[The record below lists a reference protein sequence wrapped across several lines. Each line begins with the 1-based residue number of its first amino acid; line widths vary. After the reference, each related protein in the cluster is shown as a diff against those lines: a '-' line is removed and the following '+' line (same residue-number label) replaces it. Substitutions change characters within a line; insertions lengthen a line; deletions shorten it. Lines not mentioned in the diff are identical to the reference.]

1 MKRKSE
7 KHSLYNI
14 CLRMLGVSLSPVK
27 RLVLETIWTLSKP
40 VKPVEVAAEVRL
52 SFPTV
57 MMHVVGLAKMGYV
70 KAVEK
75 GCYVITEKGK
85 EVLGLPKIDSAKAKQ
100 ILAYV
105 PAEKS
110 FHFYAD
116 IGKPLNVYAASL
128 GDFCDKIQK
137 IEIASIEFHLYRGDF
152 EAWFTG
158 LGDVELARKTALIK
172 ERKMSGEELRKKL
185 YETVKSRCEELA
197 KIKQQSP
204 SLK

>member
-1 MKRKSE
+1 
-7 KHSLYNI
+7 
-14 CLRMLGVSLSPVK
+14 MLGVSLSPVK
-27 RLVLETIWTLSKP
+27 RLVLETIWMLGKP
-40 VKPVEVAAEVRL
+40 AKPLDVAAEVRL

-57 MMHVVGLAKMGYV
+57 MMHIVGLAKMGYV

-75 GCYVITEKGK
+75 GYYVITDKGR
-85 EVLGLPKIDSAKAKQ
+85 EALGLPKIDSDKAKQ

-105 PAEKS
+105 SSEKS

-116 IGKPLNVYAASL
+116 IGKPLNVYAESL

-137 IEIASIEFHLYRGDF
+137 IEIASIEFHLHRGDF

-172 ERKMSGEELRKKL
+172 ERKTSGEELRKKL
-185 YETVKSRCEELA
+185 YETVKSRCEELT
-197 KIKQQSP
+197 KIKQQSSP
-204 SLK
+204 LK